1 MRAPA
6 ALALSALFSLPL
18 LLSGDAPLTPAE
30 ADAAGAAGVRMEIL
44 VDGRVAREYDSRS
57 KTYIQAYKGKE
68 YSIRLSN
75 DTADRVAVALSVD
88 GLNTIDAK
96 RTSATEAAKWVL
108 GPWEQ
113 VTVTGWQV
121 GSDTARQF
129 VFTNE
134 ESSYGE
140 WLGQARNLGVVS
152 AAFFGEVR
160 YYDPCCGP
168 DGPIPLT
175 RGDDEYDYDGR
186 LGDAGRDRYRPAPGK
201 SESRGQAEAEE
212 SAPRSEPAR
221 RRGAGSSAGASA
233 DSSSGGYERQ
243 APVAKKERAAT
254 GTGRRTR
261 NSVEWVA
268 FDLDPTPI
276 ASMSMRYGF
285 RSELVELGVLPKPK
299 PRDTSI
305 TRRESASGFAPDPGS
320 RCCR

>member
-1 MRAPA
+1 MRLPA
-6 ALALSALFSLPL
+6 ALALSALFALPM
-18 LLSGDAPLTPAE
+18 LLSGDAPLQPSE

-44 VDGRVAREYDSRS
+44 VDGRVAREYDGRS

-75 DTADRVAVALSVD
+75 DTGSRVAVALSVD
-88 GLNTIDAK
+88 GFNTIDAK
-96 RTSATEAAKWVL
+96 RTSAVEAAKWVL

-121 GSDTARQF
+121 GSDHARQF

-140 WLGQARNLGVVS
+140 WLGQTRNLGNIS
-152 AAFFGEVR
+152 AAFFGEVP

-168 DGPIPLT
+168 DGPVPLT
-175 RGDDEYDYDGR
+175 RGEDDYDGR
-186 LGDAGRDRYRPAPGK
+186 FGDAGGSSRRDREAPRR
-201 SESRGQAEAEE
+201 SEPMAEAESVEE
-212 SAPRSEPAR
+212 SRP
-221 RRGAGSSAGASA
+221 SSR
-233 DSSSGGYERQ
+233 SSSKSGGGAADASSGDSAYGYERK
-243 APVAKKERAAT
+243 APKKKERAAT

-268 FDLDPTPI
+268 FDLDPTPLV
-276 ASMSMRYGF
+276 SMSLRYGF
-285 RSELVELGVLPKPK
+285 RDELVELGVLPKPR
-299 PRDTSI
+299 PRDYSLS
-305 TRRESASGFAPDPGS
+305 RRESGSGFAPDPGS

>member
-1 MRAPA
+1 MRFPS
-6 ALALSALFSLPL
+6 ALALSALFALPL
-18 LLSGDAPLTPAE
+18 MLSGDAPLQPAE

-44 VDGRVAREYDSRS
+44 VDGRVAREYDGRS
-57 KTYIQAYKGKE
+57 KSYIQAYKGKE

-75 DTADRVAVALSVD
+75 DTGARVAVALSVD

-96 RTSATEAAKWVL
+96 RTSAPEAAKWVL

-113 VTVTGWQV
+113 VTVTGGEV
-121 GSDTARQF
+121 GPDHARQF

-140 WLGQARNLGVVS
+140 WLGQTRNLGNIS
-152 AAFFGEVR
+152 AAFFGEQP

-168 DGPIPLT
+168 EGPVPLT
-175 RGDDEYDYDGR
+175 RGEDDYDGR
-186 LGDAGRDRYRPAPGK
+186 LGDAGGTGRDRRAPRR
-201 SESRGQAEAEE
+201 SEPTAEAEE
-212 SAPRSEPAR
+212 APAPAR
-221 RRGAGSSAGASA
+221 SGGSSSAGASVDASSSSKA
-233 DSSSGGYERQ
+233 DSGAGGYERQ
-243 APVAKKERAAT
+243 APKKERAAT

-276 ASMSMRYGF
+276 ATMTLRYGF
-285 RSELVELGVLPKPK
+285 RDELVELGVLPKPR
-299 PRDTSI
+299 PRDTSLS
-305 TRRESASGFAPDPGS
+305 RRESGSGFAPDPGS